1 MYTGG
6 ENIINLGTQSMLK
19 TKNTDEDFKMSLKY
33 FTPQSGLRNN
43 WENIFEVFSCH

>member
-19 TKNTDEDFKMSLKY
+19 TKNTDEDFKMLLKY
-33 FTPQSGLRNN
+33 FTVQSGLRNN
-43 WENIFEVFSCH
+43 WEIFF